1 MAIRQL
7 NARGLLDRSIGADL
21 FRHTLARIPSL
32 FGRLQYFASLRD
44 PNTGAYR
51 HYGLSSAF
59 GREQSAQALRLS
71 HTRTFREWLQAPL
84 RQRQEDLQAYLA
96 SLNDP
101 KGLVVGYWLESQ
113 SYLAAVPDS
122 ASRAEREHFTKHVE
136 RLLRNVKAGGGA
148 EAKDPKSE
156 PRT

>member
-7 NARGLLDRSIGADL
+7 KPRGVLDRTVGADL

-32 FGRLQYFASLRD
+32 FGRLLYFASLRD

-71 HTRTFREWLQAPL
+71 HIRTFREWLQAPL
-84 RQRQEDLQAYLA
+84 RQRQDDLHLYLE
-96 SLNDP
+96 SLGDP
-101 KGLVVGYWLESQ
+101 KGLVVGYWLEAQ
-113 SYLAAVPDS
+113 SYLASVPDS
-122 ASRAEREHFTKHVE
+122 ASRAERDHFAKHVE
-136 RLLRNVKAGGGA
+136 RLLRNVKAAGAA
-148 EAKDPKSE
+148 EAKGPKSG